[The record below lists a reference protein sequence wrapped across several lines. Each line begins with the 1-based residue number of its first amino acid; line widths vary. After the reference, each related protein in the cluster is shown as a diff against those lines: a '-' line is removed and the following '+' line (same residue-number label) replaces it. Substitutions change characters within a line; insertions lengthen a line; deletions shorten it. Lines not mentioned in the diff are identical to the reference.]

1 MCVLV
6 CSSMYVWEWQSERSE
21 CSESDALAL
30 PRIGLQ
36 SPAKVSHNKK
46 DDFTSLG
53 GELWKRVAKFQH
65 IKAEIDFCNTVF
77 FLRFLS
83 ISLSSESMRANIN
96 GETQNRA
103 GLVVHERIDRHHLQI
118 EDVLLRSR
126 HCSGQHQHGTDVV
139 DLLGTR
145 NDQNKWVHE

>member
-1 MCVLV
+1 MYVLV
-6 CSSMYVWEWQSERSE
+6 CCMYVWEWQSERNE
-21 CSESDALAL
+21 CSDALAL

-36 SPAKVSHNKK
+36 SPAKVSHKK
-46 DDFTSLG
+46 RWFHIIRWWIV
-53 GELWKRVAKFQH
+53 ELCCQISTHKSRNRQKKSSVIQCFSYG
-65 IKAEIDFCNTVF
+65 C
-77 FLRFLS
+77 LS
-83 ISLSSESMRANIN
+83 ISLSSESMRPNIN

-103 GLVVHERIDRHHLQI
+103 GLVVHERTDRHHLQI

-145 NDQNKWVHE
+145 NDKNKWVHK